1 MSKVTEIVI
10 ILVLTKCC
18 VGLTAESSNGRFG
31 EHLPLVYYDSKKKET
46 MVLPLDLA
54 PLVEHSTYLAFGL
67 DEAKLE
73 HLLAE
78 IQTIGRKA
86 KGRQSFEII
95 CYGIK
100 SNDDKCPI
108 SFVAGQGIQI
118 TKQNFGT
125 RHFVI
130 VALLWSNTRTFTF
143 LLMENDVYNSLD
155 IDAIDPILDGKL
167 VCDSFISMNLFF
179 SFASSSSF

>member
-1 MSKVTEIVI
+1 VSKITEIVI

-18 VGLTAESSNGRFG
+18 VGLTAESSNGSFG
-31 EHLPLVYYDSKKKET
+31 EHLPLVYYDSKRKDT

-100 SNDDKCPI
+100 SKDDCSI
-108 SFVAGQGIQI
+108 AFVAGQGLQI

-125 RHFVI
+125 RQFVI

-143 LLMENDVYNSLD
+143 LLMENDVFNSLD
-155 IDAIDPILDGKL
+155 IDAVDPTLDGKL
-167 VCDSFISMNLFF
+167 VFNSFILMDLFF